1 MNSMAARIM
10 TTDGVDPP
18 FPIPPLAARIF
29 AITAASGFD
38 ARIVGGA
45 VRDWLVGRAIG
56 DIDMAVAAPIDRVA
70 GLLRDDGLKVVDT
83 GLDHGTVTVVE
94 NGQHLEVTQTRVD
107 LETDGRHAIVA
118 FSDDWAVDAA
128 RRDFT
133 INALYIDEAGRIED
147 PLGGR
152 ADLEAGIL
160 RFVGTATRRVEEDA
174 LRMLRYCRF
183 LPHFGAAGTDD
194 DALAALAEKAGL
206 AANLSGERVANEMSR
221 LLAGPG
227 AAMAITLMQDTGLAA
242 AALGGTLDAGRL
254 TPEIDQAVKTV
265 FGSDDPTWLVRLVVI
280 MQPDMADSLATRLR
294 LSRRDGRL
302 LHMLDRDMADAD
314 AGDHVDALTAKTW
327 RQSAWWRYQADV
339 MPGGGLPAA
348 CLVVA
353 SARAGR
359 PVDSAHLAD
368 ISAWV
373 PPEFPLTGADLL
385 SQGVDSGPAL
395 GEMLRA
401 AEREWVERDFAP
413 KQADLLMFLG
423 LDPAT

>member
-1 MNSMAARIM
+1 MAARIM
-10 TTDGVDPP
+10 TTDGVGRS

-29 AITAASGFD
+29 AIAAASGFD

-56 DIDMAVAAPIDRVA
+56 DIDMAVSAQIDQVA
-70 GLLRDDGLKVVDT
+70 RRLREGGLKVVDT
-83 GLDHGTVTVVE
+83 GLVHGTVTVIE

-133 INALYIDEAGRIED
+133 INALYVDEAGRVED

-152 ADLEAGIL
+152 ADLEDGVL

-183 LPHFGAAGTDD
+183 LPHFGTAGTDD

-227 AAMAITLMQDTGLAA
+227 AAKAITLMQETGLAA

-254 TPEIDQAVKTV
+254 TPEIDQAVTTIS
-265 FGSDDPTWLVRLVVI
+265 GSDDPAWLVRLAVI
-280 MQPDMADSLATRLR
+280 MQPGLADSLATRLR
-294 LSRRDGRL
+294 LSRRDGRF
-302 LHMLDRDMADAD
+302 LHVLDRDMADTN
-314 AGDHVDALTAKTW
+314 AGDHVDALTAETW
-327 RQSAWWRYQADV
+327 RQAAWWRHQVDV

-348 CLVVA
+348 GLVVA

-359 PVDSAHLAD
+359 PIDSAHLANMV
-368 ISAWV
+368 AWV

-395 GEMLRA
+395 GEMLRT
-401 AEREWVERDFAP
+401 AEREWVERGFAP
-413 KQADLLMFLG
+413 KHADLLVFLG
-423 LDPAT
+423 LDPVT